1 MTVKMWVYEGLAINF
16 ETNKIA
22 LAKTIKESDIPDGK
36 AFKFAEASG
45 IEHAIVVDKTDPKP
59 FAIYFNK
66 DLTLGYNE
74 NGFLNLF
81 IDKRE
86 WTLEAGVVERMGE
99 LL

>member
-16 ETNKIA
+16 ESNKIL
-22 LAKTIKESDIPDGK
+22 LAKTIQESGMPDGK
-36 AFKFAEASG
+36 AFRFVEESG
-45 IEHAIVVDKTDPKP
+45 VEHAIVVDKTDPKP

-66 DLTLGYNE
+66 NIPLGYNE

-81 IDKRE
+81 IDKRG